1 MFQKNEDDDQNEFLL
16 RVGVS
21 NNNNE
26 EQRFPC
32 LKSKENIHLGLQ
44 IAYFV
49 VVAI

>member
-21 NNNNE
+21 NNE